1 MPTDYYVNYGVVALV
16 GVVALGFAV
25 STLGIWRILRPS
37 RPTREKLLVYE
48 CGIDAVGEMW
58 TQPNVRY
65 YVFAFLFVV
74 FDVEALFLFPWAL
87 VFDKLGMFAVVEM
100 IVFVAILLLGL
111 AYAWGR
117 RVLDWV

>member
-1 MPTDYYVNYGVVALV
+1 VPTDYYVNYGVVALV
-16 GVVALGFAV
+16 GVVALLFAAA
-25 STLGIWRILRPS
+25 TLAVWRLLRPS
-37 RPTREKLLVYE
+37 RPTREKLLIYE

-87 VFDKLGMFAVVEM
+87 VYEQLGLFAVVEM
-100 IVFVAILLLGL
+100 IIFVVILLFGL

-117 RVLDWV
+117 RVLDWA

>member
-1 MPTDYYVNYGVVALV
+1 VTDYYVNYGVVAIL
-16 GVVALGFAV
+16 GVVALLFAGG
-25 STLGIWRILRPS
+25 TFMAWRLIRPS
-37 RPTREKLLVYE
+37 RPTREKLLIYE
-48 CGIDAVGEMW
+48 CGIDAVGETW

-65 YVFAFLFVV
+65 YIFAFLFVI

-87 VFDKLGMFAVVEM
+87 VYERLGLFAVVEM
-100 IVFVAILLLGL
+100 ILFVAILLFGL